1 MIGYSCKKG
10 DECNRTYVPVLI
22 GLKNNPY
29 KEISK
34 ISFLSR
40 VNGREYNYYKVDT
53 FTLTQ
58 KEEYCNSS
66 CIYGGACPSYYSYTT
81 SYLRYK
87 TIDSKTITV
96 ANTYYA
102 PGVYWNFDRY
112 IYEFDSEQ
120 IIIPS
125 MNESGYT
132 WNKEIIDTLL
142 VNNEIY
148 KFVLKNT
155 MYYWDEKELKNK
167 PKGEIYF
174 TTNNNILRYVDFFT
188 NDTLDVQ

>member
-1 MIGYSCKKG
+1 MIGLSCKKS
-10 DECNRTYVPVLI
+10 DDCNRTYVPVFI

-29 KEISK
+29 KDISK

-87 TIDSKTITV
+87 TTDSKTITV

-112 IYEFDSEQ
+112 IYQIDSDQ
-120 IIIPS
+120 IVIPS
-125 MNESGYT
+125 MNESDYT
-132 WNKEIIDTLL
+132 RNIIIDTLI

-148 KFVLKNT
+148 RFVLKNT
-155 MYYWDEKELKNK
+155 IYYYDNKVFYYK

-174 TTNNNILRYVDFFT
+174 TINNSILRLVDFFT
-188 NDTLDVQ
+188 KDTLDVQ